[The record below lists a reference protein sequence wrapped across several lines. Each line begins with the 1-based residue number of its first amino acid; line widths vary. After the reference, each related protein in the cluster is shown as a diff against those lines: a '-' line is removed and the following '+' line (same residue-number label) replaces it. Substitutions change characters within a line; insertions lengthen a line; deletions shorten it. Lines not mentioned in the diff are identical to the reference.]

1 MYRRRGVGVGGL
13 NEAEDL
19 SVLPVH
25 PVAEIADVVA
35 SLGLQVRLVCFAHV
49 IEGDCTIE
57 AMDVPL
63 ESGIAPPLVEVETTV
78 GVHALLSWE
87 LVPHIGVMTT

>member
-1 MYRRRGVGVGGL
+1 LVNLFSDETMRLAMNRRRRIGVGGL

-19 SVLPVH
+19 SVAPIH

-35 SLGLQVRLVCFAHV
+35 SLGLQVRLVSFAHV

-57 AMDVPL
+57 AVD
-63 ESGIAPPLVEVETTV
+63 I
-78 GVHALLSWE
+78 
-87 LVPHIGVMTT
+87 HIERHGSSFGRKFENDRRSA